1 MSRNPPLRAIGT
13 RLRPAHRPAEETA
26 MTDTTDTTTAP
37 PEPPQKKARFTLPSA
52 YTILFALIVLAA
64 LATWV
69 VPAGTYDLDQEGA
82 PVPGTYHEVDQNPQR
97 ILVDSLTAPINGLYG
112 IEDAEG
118 NINYY
123 NSGTLFGAID
133 VALFIIVIGGFLGV
147 TMRTGAIQA
156 GIGRLVQRLRG
167 RERWMIPILMTVFAI
182 GGTTYG
188 MAEESLAFYALV
200 ITVMIA
206 AGYDALTGAAV
217 VLLGCGIGTLGST
230 INPFA
235 TGIASGFAGVS
246 ISEGL
251 IGRLVILVAGL
262 AIGIVFVLR
271 YADRVKRDPTKS
283 LVYDMKAENEARFR
297 AQGEGEVAVLTGTQK
312 VILVV
317 FGLAFVVMMYG
328 VIPWEDLGIGLPTL
342 WWWFP
347 EMTASFLL
355 FAVIIGLLG
364 RLGEGELTSTF
375 VDGARDLL
383 GVALIIG
390 IARGLTVIMNNGQIT
405 DTVLHWAEE
414 ALGDVGKAAF
424 AIVMYGLFLPLSFLI
439 PSSSGLATVAM
450 PIMAPLGSFVD
461 VPAQL
466 VVTAYQS
473 ASGLMNLFIPTSAVV
488 MGGLAIA
495 RVPYG
500 KYLRWVWP
508 LLAMLALLTVAVLS
522 VGAAVA

>member
-1 MSRNPPLRAIGT
+1 MSEQAVASPP
-13 RLRPAHRPAEETA
+13 PA
-26 MTDTTDTTTAP
+26 
-37 PEPPQKKARFTLPSA
+37 KSRFTLPSA

-64 LATWV
+64 IATWII
-69 VPAGTYDLDQEGA
+69 PAGTYDLNDAGE
-82 PVPGTYHEVDQNPQR
+82 PLPGTYHEVEAKPAR

-112 IEDAEG
+112 IEDAKG

-133 VALFIIVIGGFLGV
+133 IALFILVIGGFLGI
-147 TMRTGAIQA
+147 TMKTGAIQA
-156 GIGRLVQRLRG
+156 GIGTLVKRMEG
-167 RERWMIPILMTVFAI
+167 RERLMIPALMSVFAL

-200 ITVMIA
+200 ITVLIA

-235 TGIASGFAGVS
+235 TGIASGIAGIS
-246 ISEGL
+246 ISDGL
-251 IGRLVILVAGL
+251 VGRIIILIAGL
-262 AIGIVFVLR
+262 AVGIAFVMR
-271 YADRVKRDPTKS
+271 YAERVKRDPSKS
-283 LVYDMKAENEARFR
+283 VVYDLKAENEARF
-297 AQGEGEVAVLTGTQK
+297 AAESESGDITLTGTHK
-312 VILVV
+312 AVLVL
-317 FGLAFVVMMYG
+317 FALAFAVMIYG
-328 VIPWEDLGIGLPTL
+328 VIPWEDLGIPIPTW

-355 FAVIIGLLG
+355 FSIIIGLVG
-364 RLGEGELTSTF
+364 RMGEGELTTTF

-390 IARGLTVIMNNGQIT
+390 IARGITVIMNNGQIT
-405 DTVLHWAEE
+405 DTVLHWVER
-414 ALGDVGKAAF
+414 ALGDVGEAAF
-424 AIVMYGLFLPLSFLI
+424 AIVMFVLFLPLSFLI

-450 PIMAPLGSFVD
+450 PITSPLAGFVD
-461 VPAQL
+461 VPESL

-500 KYLRWVWP
+500 TYLRWIWP
-508 LLAMLALLTVAVLS
+508 LLALLAGVIVIVLGVSAVL
-522 VGAAVA
+522 